1 MKIAILASG
10 NGTNFEVLTK
20 KFQAGEIPGTEA
32 LMFCNHPNAPVIK
45 RAQRLGIPYET
56 FSVKEC
62 GSKQAYES
70 RLLKVLK
77 EYKIDFIIL
86 SGYLRVV
93 GSTIL
98 NEYPDSIVNL
108 HPALLPKYPGLNSI
122 ARAFADYQKGL
133 IDKTGVTVHF
143 IDARLDHGP
152 IIAQKAVPIYPDD
165 TEETLETRVHETEHE
180 LFPMAVSEVI
190 QKRMKRGNK
199 VKRAL
204 VSVSDKTNLVP
215 FVKGLVENHY
225 EIIST
230 GGTKKKL
237 DEAGIKTISVEE
249 ITGFPEIL
257 DGRVKTLN
265 PYIHGGLLAER
276 DKPEHMKTLEKL
288 NIHTIDLV
296 CVNLYPFKQTIE
308 KPNVELADA
317 IENIDIGGP
326 SLLRA
331 ASKNYASVTVV
342 TDQADYDRV
351 LKEITE
357 NGDTNLKTRAELAA
371 KVFRTTAAYDAL
383 IAEYLTKQTG
393 LEDPEKLT
401 LTYDLKQRM
410 RYGENSHQKAWLYE
424 DALPKKFSIL
434 QAEQL
439 HGKKLSYNNIKDADE
454 ALRAIREFQAE
465 PTVVAMKHMNPC
477 GIGRGKTLEEAWD
490 RAYEA
495 DSISIFGG
503 VIALNRKVDLATAKK
518 MHKIFLEIVIAPGFD
533 DDALAVLEKKKNIRL
548 LQLDFSHENEPVR
561 YETVSVMGGLLM
573 QEQDVLN
580 ENVADWKCVTDVKP
594 TEQQLKTM
602 MFALKAV
609 KHTKSNAIVV
619 ANNERTLGVGAG
631 QPNRI
636 DSAKIA
642 VKHAGEAID
651 NTAVMSSDAFFPF
664 GDCVEYAGKHGIKAI
679 VQPGGSVRDQE
690 SIEAANKYGIAMV
703 FTGYRHF
710 RH

>member
-122 ARAFADYQKGL
+122 ARAFEDYQRGL

-401 LTYDLKQRM
+401 LTYDLKQKM

-690 SIEAANKYGIAMV
+690 SIESANKYGIAMV

>member
-1 MKIAILASG
+1 MEIAILASG

-62 GSKQAYES
+62 GSKQAYEA

-122 ARAFADYQKGL
+122 ARAFADYQRGL

-190 QKRMKRGNK
+190 QTRMKRGNK

-393 LEDPEKLT
+393 LEDLEKLT
-401 LTYDLKQRM
+401 LTYDLKQKM

-424 DALPKKFSIL
+424 DALPKKFSVL

-503 VIALNRKVDLATAKK
+503 VIALNRQVDLATAKK

-690 SIEAANKYGIAMV
+690 SIESANKYGIAMV

>member
-122 ARAFADYQKGL
+122 ARAFEDYQRGL
-133 IDKTGVTVHF
+133 IDKAGVTVHF

-371 KVFRTTAAYDAL
+371 KVFRTTTAYDAL

>member
-1 MKIAILASG
+1 
-10 NGTNFEVLTK
+10 
-20 KFQAGEIPGTEA
+20 
-32 LMFCNHPNAPVIK
+32 MFCNHPNAPVIK

-190 QKRMKRGNK
+190 QTRMKRGNK

-401 LTYDLKQRM
+401 LTYDLKQKM

>member
-122 ARAFADYQKGL
+122 ARAFEDYQRGL

-401 LTYDLKQRM
+401 LTYDLKQKM

-503 VIALNRKVDLATAKK
+503 VIALNRQVDLATAKK

-580 ENVADWKCVTDVKP
+580 ENIADWKCVTDVKP

>member
-32 LMFCNHPNAPVIK
+32 LMFCNHSNAPVIK

-62 GSKQAYES
+62 GSKQAYEA

-122 ARAFADYQKGL
+122 ARAFADYQRGL

-190 QKRMKRGNK
+190 QTRMKRGNK

-393 LEDPEKLT
+393 LEDLEKLT
-401 LTYDLKQRM
+401 LTYDLKQKM

-424 DALPKKFSIL
+424 DALPKKFSVL

-503 VIALNRKVDLATAKK
+503 VIALNRQVDLATAKK

-690 SIEAANKYGIAMV
+690 SIESANKYGIAMV

>member
-122 ARAFADYQKGL
+122 ARAFEDYQRGL

-190 QKRMKRGNK
+190 QTRMKRGNK

>member
-62 GSKQAYES
+62 GSKQAYEA

-122 ARAFADYQKGL
+122 ARAFADYQRGL

-190 QKRMKRGNK
+190 QTRMKRGNK

-401 LTYDLKQRM
+401 LTYDLKQKM

-503 VIALNRKVDLATAKK
+503 VIALNRQVDLATAKK
-518 MHKIFLEIVIAPGFD
+518 IHKIFLEIVIAPGFD

-548 LQLDFSHENEPVR
+548 LQIDFSHENEPVR

>member
-122 ARAFADYQKGL
+122 ARAFEDYQRGL

-580 ENVADWKCVTDVKP
+580 ENIADWKCVTDVKP